1 MRARSTITRPSQ
13 RSSRAATRPLSSPVT
28 TDPREASATA
38 NVAPPTR
45 MNPVVRSMFRHLFR
59 TSAKSGEGPLE
70 GASSNGMMATL
81 IARTPAHA
89 APRTLKAYSVPR
101 PAFHEMPAVRH
112 SAKLIWSSSAAICS
126 EFERTRTFSV
136 ARRPRSRPDA
146 VPAAGTN
153 AAGVVGDCSWRVVM
167 ARNVGPRADD
177 VRPQALDLWKK
188 RASGG

>member
-13 RSSRAATRPLSSPVT
+13 RSSRAATRPHSPPVT
-28 TDPREASATA
+28 TDPRDASATA
-38 NVAPPTR
+38 DVAPPTR
-45 MNPVVRSMFRHLFR
+45 VNPAVRSMFRHLFR
-59 TSAKSGEGPLE
+59 TSARSGEGLPA
-70 GASSNGMMATL
+70 GASSSCTMATL

-112 SAKLIWSSSAAICS
+112 SAKLIWSGRPAIWS
-126 EFERTRTFSV
+126 EFDRARAFKV
-136 ARRPRSRPDA
+136 VRRPSSRPDA

-153 AAGVVGDCSWRVVM
+153 VAGVVGDCSWGVVM
-167 ARNVGPRADD
+167 ARNVGPRAEG
-177 VRPQALDLWKK
+177 VRPLALDLWKK